1 LARISICANSSS
13 LITEELAQMEIRAKN
28 KNERV
33 ADDCAK
39 HTQLCV
45 IVVKALKI
53 HVYFEC
59 ILSKLVHFIKR

>member
-1 LARISICANSSS
+1 
-13 LITEELAQMEIRAKN
+13 MEIRAKN